1 MMYVYDPK
9 KLVNGEGPNVISTAV
24 AYMKPWTT
32 IIDSFD
38 SADEP
43 ALNDEM
49 ENIGGD
55 DSVNCFALVERN
67 KKREEEEFVNPEKKA
82 DKMEEIV
89 RWAEDHSM
97 IRNDGIVGLEQ
108 RSSH

>member
-24 AYMKPWTT
+24 AYMKPWTS

-67 KKREEEEFVNPEKKA
+67 KKREEEEFVNPEKKS
-82 DKMEEIV
+82 
-89 RWAEDHSM
+89 R
-97 IRNDGIVGLEQ
+97 
-108 RSSH
+108 